1 MWENLIAMP
10 CVKKVAI
17 QLKKHGYSYSVGSIV
32 ELNKYGMHD
41 PKSAQ
46 HLDGRTFT
54 RSGKIGAA
62 CTHLP
67 AETI

>member
-1 MWENLIAMP
+1 MRKNLIAMS

-41 PKSAQ
+41 SKSAQ

-54 RSGKIGAA
+54 RLRKIGTVY
-62 CTHLP
+62 THLP